1 MLVTVEDRII
11 ALTMG
16 DPAGVGPE
24 IILKSLVRSELSRIP
39 VVVIGS
45 MAVLEK
51 VRDLLD
57 LGQAHLASIPDVAD
71 AAFEGS
77 RINVLDVS
85 DIEMDKLESGKPQA
99 IAGHTAFEC
108 LKRAIDLALG
118 KKVAAIVTAP
128 LNKEALHLAGHHF
141 AGHTE
146 ILAHFTNSPD
156 VAMLLYTETLKVI
169 HATTHL
175 SLREAIESLT
185 PERIGKVVRIAHDFL
200 QRLGTQAPRIAV
212 AGLNPHAGEG
222 GLFGDEEAD
231 VILPAIKQARSE
243 GLDVTGPEPPD
254 TVFLQAHEG
263 QYDIVVAMYHDQ
275 GHVPVKLLGFHS
287 GVNVTAGL
295 SIIRTSVDH
304 GTAFDIAWKGEAC
317 EGSMIE
323 AILLASQLAAKT

>member
-1 MLVTVEDRII
+1 MTAKQHII

-24 IILKSLVRSELSRIP
+24 IVLKALGRSELSGTP

-45 MAVLEK
+45 VAVLEK
-51 VRDLLD
+51 ARELLN
-57 LGQAHLASIPDVAD
+57 LQTVPLKRIANVSE
-71 AAFEGS
+71 AAFDES
-77 RINVLDVS
+77 HINVLDLPDVE
-85 DIEMDKLESGKPQA
+85 IEQLTPGEPQA
-99 IAGHTAFEC
+99 RGGHAAFEY
-108 LKRAIDLALG
+108 LKRAIDLALEQ
-118 KKVAAIVTAP
+118 KVAAIATAP

-146 ILAHFTNSPD
+146 ILAHFTGSPD
-156 VAMLLYTETLKVI
+156 VAMLLHTKTLKVI
-169 HATTHL
+169 HTTTHL
-175 SLREAIESLT
+175 SLRQAIESLT
-185 PERIGKVVRIAHDFL
+185 AARIGTVIRIAHDFL
-200 QRLGTQAPRIAV
+200 QRLGTETPRIAV

-222 GLFGDEEAD
+222 GLFGNEEAD
-231 VILPAIKQARSE
+231 VIRPAIEQARSE
-243 GLDVTGPEPPD
+243 GLNVTGPEPPD

-263 QYDIVVAMYHDQ
+263 KYDVVVAMYHDQ

-295 SIIRTSVDH
+295 PIIRTSVDH

-317 EGSMIE
+317 EGSMVE